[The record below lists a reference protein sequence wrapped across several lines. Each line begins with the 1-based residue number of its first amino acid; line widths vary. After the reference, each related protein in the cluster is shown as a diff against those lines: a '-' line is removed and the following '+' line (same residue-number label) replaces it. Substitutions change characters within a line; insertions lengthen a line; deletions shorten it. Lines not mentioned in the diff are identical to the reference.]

1 MKQSN
6 SGDYFYLILLAVVIL
21 MALGSML
28 HFFSVCDAYDNELRR
43 AGYVLNSRTKCEVGE
58 WLLKKSK
65 DKSEKRYECCGS
77 GASTVER

>member
-1 MKQSN
+1 MK
-6 SGDYFYLILLAVVIL
+6 DDWAVLIPVLILVALLIL
-21 MALGSML
+21 TVN
-28 HFFSVCDAYDNELRR
+28 HFLSLCDAYDNELRR